1 MRRPVGVK
9 WFLCRS
15 CLSLVSSQPSYQL
28 SPPFHP
34 HSSMSEFFRSVQ
46 VGCSRFSRCC
56 HLIVDLPSHP
66 RWKLGQAI
74 NAVTGTRRLV
84 FVLPVVSTTLLPVA
98 WPDFY
103 CAAVHRPPHLPTG
116 DAATPLTFERW
127 PRWLVSFRFSLHA
140 RPTSGPSVA
149 GRYRLQTA
157 PECGVHPAPAASADT
172 DLLPCSCAAAVHSVP
187 SSAYLV
193 AIPANSPHPDSS
205 ENAALLPPSARTL
218 LLLLCPRP

>member
-74 NAVTGTRRLV
+74 NAVTGTRRLG
-84 FVLPVVSTTLLPVA
+84 FVLPIGSTTRLPVA
-98 WPDFY
+98 WPDCY
-103 CAAVHRPPHLPTG
+103 CAAVHKPPHLPTG

-172 DLLPCSCAAAVHSVP
+172 DRSEEHTSELQSRLH
-187 SSAYLV
+187 LV
-193 AIPANSPHPDSS
+193 C
-205 ENAALLPPSARTL
+205 RL
-218 LLLLCPRP
+218 LLEKKK